1 MSLDDFEEILEDRQE
16 DDELKMSRK
25 QALSLKR
32 EFKRFRLDKEQKQIL
47 EQEEMEQIAR
57 QLAAQAQE
65 DKKVQDELDKQIFA
79 QHLAQLDEEKLNS
92 VSHMLS

>member
-1 MSLDDFEEILEDRQE
+1 MSLDDFEEILEDLQE

-32 EFKRFRLDKEQKQIL
+32 EFKRFRLEKEQKQIL

-65 DKKVQDELDKQIFA
+65 DK
-79 QHLAQLDEEKLNS
+79 
-92 VSHMLS
+92 